1 MRRNRSI
8 LFLGI
13 ALLSLEATA
22 GFCQD
27 NDLAGHLKTIRAV
40 GPKGQ
45 GHQAAAAAWKQ
56 VAKADAE
63 RLPQILAGM
72 DGAGPLA
79 QNWLRAAVDA
89 IAERQLAGG
98 NKLPQA
104 SLEKFLLATHHDSRA
119 RRLAYEWIAQVDRTA
134 ASRLIPKMLND
145 PSLELRRDA
154 VAQAI
159 DRAETLLGDGKKDAG
174 VVAYKKAFTAARDVD
189 QIKACEEKL
198 SNLGQSVDVPV
209 HFGFLMEWKLV
220 APFDNTDKGGFDIA
234 YAPEKKVDVNA
245 TYQGKGDKKVG
256 WIDHVTNDPYGNVD
270 LTKPLGKL
278 KGAVCYAVTEF
289 TVDEEREVDFRLG
302 SYNANK
308 IWLNG
313 KLLTANEVYHA
324 ATAIDQYRVRG
335 TLKRGRN
342 VILLK
347 ICQNEQTESWAQS
360 WHFQLRV
367 CDKIGTPVLST
378 TRPPTPKKAEGK

>member
-1 MRRNRSI
+1 M
-8 LFLGI
+8 LCGFM
-13 ALLSLEATA
+13 LLSLGAAT
-22 GFCQD
+22 GFGQQD
-27 NDLAGHLKTIRAV
+27 ELAGQLKTIRAV

-45 GHQAAAAAWKQ
+45 GHLAAKAAWKQ
-56 VAKADAE
+56 LAKADAE
-63 RLPQILAGM
+63 KLPQVLAGM

-98 NKLPQA
+98 EKLPQA
-104 SLEKFLLATHHDSRA
+104 SLEKFLLATNHGPRA
-119 RRLAYEWIAQVDRTA
+119 RRLAYEWIARVDDTA
-134 ASRLIPKMLND
+134 SARLIPKMLND

-159 DRAETLLGDGKKDAG
+159 DGAEALLGGGKKDAG
-174 VVAYKKAFTAARDVD
+174 VAAYQKAFTAARDID
-189 QIKACEEKL
+189 QIKACEKKL
-198 SNLGQSVDVPV
+198 SELGQSVDVPV
-209 HFGFLMEWKLV
+209 HFGFLMEWKLA
-220 APFDNTDKGGFDIA
+220 APFDNTDKGGFDVA

-256 WIDHVTNDPYGNVD
+256 WIDHVTADTYGNVD
-270 LTKPLGKL
+270 LTKPLGKI

-289 TVDEEREVDFRLG
+289 TAGEEREVDFRMG
-302 SYNANK
+302 THNANK

-324 ATAIDQYRVRG
+324 AAAIDQYRARG

-367 CDKIGTPVLST
+367 CDRVGTPVLST
-378 TRPPTPKKAEGK
+378 TRPPTPKKKPKKAAGE